1 MTCVCGHAI
10 EEHDERMPYCRGGV
24 RHCPCAGY
32 TPEDSDLRNPE
43 EDEEHGYR

>member
-10 EEHDERMPYCRGGV
+10 EDHDHEAECVAATGAVVCGCVMYEPEH
-24 RHCPCAGY
+24 
-32 TPEDSDLRNPE
+32 E